1 MVEVKNKIVTVES
14 LSALHEHNE
23 NTYMPMV
30 NPAGSGVMT
39 FDGDIEANSLK
50 ASGDLEIYGN
60 QKVNA
65 DSEICGNQRV
75 DCDLEVYGDQKVNG
89 NIEVVGDI
97 IGDIKASNNIII
109 KNINNGLYC
118 IHPDTNEQSSMVHMN
133 PYGNTVIGYDGY
145 VNQNGNSFVCGKDVE
160 HHISSANDTHYRP
173 YYRAGDVINF
183 NVRTS
188 GYVTNM
194 GGDVYFTIPITKP
207 VIGNPSAMA
216 ESEKGFILRQRGSYT
231 HGCKGDVTP
240 AIYAK
245 PRSYN
250 IDPNYNGGFVITA
263 SFEDLTGSYNNDT
276 IGIYWDGKITLYYPE
291 QT

>member
-1 MVEVKNKIVTVES
+1 MAGVKDKVVTVES
-14 LSALHEHNE
+14 LSALHEYSKD
-23 NTYMPMV
+23 TYMPMV
-30 NPAGSGVMT
+30 DPTGSGTMT
-39 FDGDIEANSLK
+39 FDGDINAGSLNLSSDLKVAGNLEAT
-50 ASGDLEIYGN
+50 GDLEVYGN
-60 QKVNA
+60 QKINA

-75 DCDLEVYGDQKVNG
+75 DCDLEVYGN
-89 NIEVVGDI
+89 VVGDLRA
-97 IGDIKASNNIII
+97 DNNIII
-109 KNINNGLYC
+109 NNINNGLYGT
-118 IHPDTNEQSSMVHMN
+118 HPDTNEPSSMVHMN

-145 VNQNGNSFVCGKDVE
+145 VNQNGNSFICGKDVE
-160 HHISSANDTHYRP
+160 HHVSSANDTHYRP

-216 ESEKGFILRQRGSYT
+216 ESEKGFILRQRGTYT

-245 PRSYN
+245 PRSYTV
-250 IDPNYNGGFVITA
+250 DKNYNGGFVITA
-263 SFEDLTGSYNNDT
+263 SFEDLTGSYNNET
-276 IGIYWDGKITLYYPE
+276 IGIYWDGKITLYYPDE
-291 QT
+291 T